1 MLDNHDLAP
10 CLSML
15 YLKDQAI
22 ADDDLLVWL
31 SAPNQSLQMKLGQD
45 FKTVEW
51 VASNQ
56 LENRFGFI
64 AHPSKVEK
72 KN

>member
-1 MLDNHDLAP
+1 VRDE
-10 CLSML
+10 
-15 YLKDQAI
+15 AI
-22 ADDDLLVWL
+22 ADNDLLNWL
-31 SAPNQSLQMKLGQD
+31 SAPNQPLQIKLGKQL
-45 FKTVEW
+45 KNVEW

-64 AHPSKVEK
+64 AHPSKLEN